1 MSEHDEQPTADRGDP
16 QEQATADRSEPQRGA
31 PTADRGEPDGGEPV
45 APSSAQAVPATTA
58 GGRLPV
64 ALAPVAHLAAREY
77 RIALRQRWA
86 YGLAAL
92 FAAYSLGVVAF
103 GATTVGP
110 SRYAAVVASLVEIG
124 VYVVPL
130 AALAFGYDVVVG
142 ADEAGSLE
150 LLFALPARRG
160 AVVAG
165 VFAGRAVALGGA
177 MAAGFAPAGVL
188 LAALLGP
195 ATVGPYAVFA
205 LAAVGTGLA
214 FLAVSTAVSAVAT
227 EKTRA
232 LGVALAAW
240 AWFVL
245 LHDLAALGLV
255 AVLELPDLALTA
267 LVVTNPADCFRLLV
281 LGGLETTGGGFAAL
295 LSAAGLSPAVLATAL
310 LAWVAVPLAAAAR
323 LAGRRRL

>member
-1 MSEHDEQPTADRGDP
+1 MSDDGHPSTTE
-16 QEQATADRSEPQRGA
+16 
-31 PTADRGEPDGGEPV
+31 RGEPDGGEPV
-45 APSSAQAVPATTA
+45 GRADEPTGAGVAAALEVGE
-58 GGRLPV
+58 GGRLAE
-64 ALAPVAHLAAREY
+64 ALAPVLHVAAREY
-77 RIALRQRWA
+77 RIALRQRWI

-92 FAAYSLGVVAF
+92 FAAYSLGIVAF
-103 GATTVGP
+103 GATAVGP

-124 VYVVPL
+124 VYLVPL

-160 AVVAG
+160 AVVTG
-165 VFAGRAVALGGA
+165 VFGGRAVALAGA

-188 LAALLGP
+188 FAGLLGP
-195 ATVGPYAVFA
+195 ATVGPYAVFV
-205 LAAVGTGLA
+205 LAAVATGLS
-214 FLAVSTAVSAVAT
+214 FLAVSTAISSVAP

-232 LGVALAAW
+232 LGGALAAW

-255 AVLELPDLALTA
+255 ATLELPDVALTA

-281 LGGLETTGGGFAAL
+281 LGQLETAGGGFAAL
-295 LSAAGLSPAVLATAL
+295 LATAGLSPAVLGAAL
-310 LAWVAVPLAAAAR
+310 AAWVVAPLALAAR
-323 LAGRRRL
+323 LVGRRRL